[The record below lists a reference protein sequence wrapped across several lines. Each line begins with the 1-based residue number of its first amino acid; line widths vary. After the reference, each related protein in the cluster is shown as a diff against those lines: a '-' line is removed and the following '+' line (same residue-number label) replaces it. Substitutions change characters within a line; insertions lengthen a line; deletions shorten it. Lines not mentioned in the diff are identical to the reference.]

1 MNMKKMTTIALFS
14 ALFLS
19 LTSCKDGLGNYYTD
33 YPIAGKDYVCQMTNG
48 TRQKLAFGFSGTGI
62 AYSVWL
68 ISLDNLHRN
77 IHQFDLERD
86 TCLLSL

>member
-1 MNMKKMTTIALFS
+1 MPTQMERSSLLNTAHFGYLLDALVYS
-14 ALFLS
+14 VVAADVE
-19 LTSCKDGLGNYYTD
+19 K
-33 YPIAGKDYVCQMTNG
+33 IV
-48 TRQKLAFGFSGTGI
+48 

-68 ISLDNLHRN
+68 VSLDNLHRN